1 MGLRTAQRGAL
12 THSPTHSLHLPTR
25 AEHTSCAIIVHD
37 NNTQIGAVAHGSV
50 DTSYCDEE
58 LAISGYA
65 MSAAGVCAKVTG
77 ACEDA
82 WGIH

>member
-1 MGLRTAQRGAL
+1 MRAHTLTRSHTHTRHLHCCNVAIALQRIA
-12 THSPTHSLHLPTR
+12 
-25 AEHTSCAIIVHD
+25 
-37 NNTQIGAVAHGSV
+37 QIGAVAHGSV

-82 WGIH
+82 WGVH